1 MSTTSKKVKQSDV
14 VINYLNEKP
23 GRKITTDQAMKIT
36 KAKSRASMNY
46 LLPTM
51 MKDGLI
57 TRVDAGVYALP
68 GTVSKAKSAPKK
80 TAPIAVKKALP
91 FKKSTTVLDTVSMKS
106 KLIAKKQEHL
116 NSVEAI
122 DKQIENI
129 DKLEIHATSVIK
141 NASTVL

>member
-1 MSTTSKKVKQSDV
+1 MSTPTKKKVKQADV
-14 VINYLNEKP
+14 VLNYLQEKP
-23 GRKITTDQAMKIT
+23 GRKITTDKAMKIT
-36 KAKSRASMNY
+36 KAKTRASMNY

-57 TRVDAGVYALP
+57 TRVDSGVYALP
-68 GTVSKAKSAPKK
+68 GSKVAKAQKSP
-80 TAPIAVKKALP
+80 TPVAVKKAAP
-91 FKKSTTVLDTVSMKS
+91 SFKKSTTVLDTVGVKN

-129 DKLEIHATSVIK
+129 DKLEKHATSIIK
-141 NASTVL
+141 GANQML